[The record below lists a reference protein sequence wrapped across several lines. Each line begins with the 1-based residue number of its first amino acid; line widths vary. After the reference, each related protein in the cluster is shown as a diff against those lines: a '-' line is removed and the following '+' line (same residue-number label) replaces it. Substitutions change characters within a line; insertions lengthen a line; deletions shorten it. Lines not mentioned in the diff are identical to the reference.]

1 MKTTYLKPVLDLE
14 ATGTK
19 IKTLMKRRG
28 ITPRQLQILHD
39 FPYVQTVYNWYQG
52 KNMPTI
58 DNLVV
63 LAQILGVTMDDIV
76 VTRMVEM
83 EIDVVEGVEVLSA

>member
-14 ATGTK
+14 ATGAK
-19 IKTLMKRRG
+19 IKTLMKQRG
-28 ITPRQLQILHD
+28 ITPRQMQLILN
-39 FPYVQTVYNWYQG
+39 FPYVQTIYNWFAG

-63 LAQILGVTMDDIV
+63 LAQVLGVSMDDII
-76 VTRMVEM
+76 VTRMVEVD
-83 EIDVVEGVEVLSA
+83 IAIEGGREVLSA